1 VRHTKNSSFLGLVI
15 CTENKTKSIEN
26 EREKMN
32 TETETQTTLLTTWDG
47 YQYTSAG
54 LLFDSMTGEEFAGLD
69 DDEKLR
75 LALFA
80 ANQHAAA
87 DELVDLIETEQE
99 AYRGEYH
106 SGAEMAEQFCDD
118 IGDIPADLPNWLVID
133 WAASWERNLRH
144 DFFEYDVRHNGEYRR
159 FFWYAY

>member
-1 VRHTKNSSFLGLVI
+1 
-15 CTENKTKSIEN
+15 
-26 EREKMN
+26 MN
-32 TETETQTTLLTTWDG
+32 TETEATLLTDWQG
-47 YQYTSAG
+47 YAYTTAG
-54 LLFDSMTGEEFAGLD
+54 LLFDSMAGPEFDGLS

-80 ANQHAAA
+80 ANQHAKPG
-87 DELVDLIETEQE
+87 ELVDLIEKEQE
-99 AYRGEYH
+99 AYRGEYY

-118 IGDIPADLPNWLVID
+118 IGDIPDNLPNWLVID

-144 DFFEYDVRHNGEYRR
+144 DFFEYDVRHLGEYRR